1 MYLTPLNNTLN
12 NWLKW
17 SYVYSII
24 MKTFNLH
31 VNNKILNKKG
41 FTIYTTT
48 YYLHRKTQLGTKKKK
63 TIRIY
68 TKILTAIFEAEN

>member
-24 MKTFNLH
+24 MKNFNLH

-41 FTIYTTT
+41 FMIYTTT
-48 YYLHRKTQLGTKKKK
+48 YYLHRKTQLGTNK
-63 TIRIY
+63 
-68 TKILTAIFEAEN
+68 EENYKNIHQNINSDI